1 MTGERWAD
9 AVVLRSRVAAKA
21 GEGASE
27 EHRTRQRQ
35 ARALGDPTRYRIFQ
49 LVADS
54 GPLGVAALTAAL
66 GLNHNAIRQH
76 LTKLC
81 EAGLLIEEVASQ
93 RGPGRPPLQYRLAP
107 AVVGSWGTTG
117 PYEELSLLLLELL
130 DGHATP
136 YEVGYAAGQRSVKT
150 VPAGS
155 EALDV
160 LQDDLTRRG
169 FEPERVRIG
178 DAVELALRRCP
189 FESAAAANPDVVC
202 ELHRG
207 IAEGAVDG
215 LGDERERVE
224 LLPRDPSHRDCRLR
238 VCSSDPA

>member
-9 AVVLRSRVAAKA
+9 QVVRRSRAVGRAP
-21 GEGASE
+21 EGE

-49 LVADS
+49 RVAES
-54 GPLGVAALTAAL
+54 GPLGVAALTAEL

-76 LTKLC
+76 LTKLS

-107 AVVGSWGTTG
+107 AVVGSWGTVG

-130 DGHATP
+130 DGDATP
-136 YEVGYAAGQRSVKT
+136 YEVGYAAGQRAAKT
-150 VPAGS
+150 VVAGS
-155 EALDV
+155 RPLDV
-160 LQDDLTRRG
+160 LEDDLTRRG
-169 FEPERVRIG
+169 FEPEHLSNG
-178 DAVELALRRCP
+178 DAVELVLRRCP
-189 FESAAAANPDVVC
+189 FESAAAANPDVIC

-207 IAEGAVDG
+207 IAEGAVDA
-215 LGDERERVE
+215 LGDELELVE
-224 LLPRDPSHRDCRLR
+224 LLRRDPGHGDCRLR
-238 VCSSDPA
+238 VRLSDLA